1 MSKNIEVRKGWCGP
15 CHVRCGLLVQFENER
30 AVGVR
35 GDPENPVNRGAT
47 CERGRLILE
56 HLHNPAR
63 LNYPLKRAGK
73 RGEEKWKQITWE
85 QAMDEIA
92 AKLGKLRDRFGAETL
107 AFSRGTYRTYG
118 WAMKRFL
125 NLFGSPNMTGANH
138 ICMCPSHTVEWST
151 YGSFARQDIGNADCI
166 VVWGFQPS
174 QSRIIPDWRD
184 LRAAKKRGARIIVID
199 PRRTKEAELADLWLQ
214 VRPGTD
220 VALMISW
227 LKIIIEEDLYDK
239 EFVEKWTVGFEQL
252 ERHLERYSFEE
263 LARTCWIPEDK
274 ILAAAK
280 MYATTKPAAITWG
293 LGIDLQGVNAM
304 QAVRAR
310 CILRAITGNL
320 DIAGG
325 ELLGIGGDEARVV
338 SNQEMELNDAISP
351 EQKMKQLGVEEYGLF
366 GFPGWEMI
374 AKASDKPNAYFRP
387 PAADMTCCAHPRHVW
402 QAITTGHPYSV
413 KAFICQS
420 NNPLVQAAETKTVY
434 EALSS
439 QNLELSVVM
448 DYYKT
453 PTAELADYL
462 LPAAGTLER
471 CDFPSY
477 PKAMEP
483 LYQRRDDYEFWRELG
498 IRLGQAEYWPWE
510 TMKEVCDYR
519 FAPLGITFSEALR
532 RGGLKPARE
541 YRKYESQGFGT
552 PSGKVELF
560 SSIFTRFGLKPIPV
574 YREPIESP
582 EGNPELAKEYPLIL
596 MATGKFMPFYHSEL
610 RQIQSAIRD
619 HPDPVTDI
627 NPETARKLGVSDG
640 DWIWIETLRGR
651 IKQRARLTDEV
662 HSAMVRVQH
671 GWWFPDMPGAKPS
684 LHGVW
689 ESNSNVLCPVDA
701 EYCNVEVGG
710 WPHTALLCKVYKQTD
725 YVRQIAESLLYAKSQ
740 MMHFSS
746 IEIVQL

>member
-1 MSKNIEVRKGWCGP
+1 
-15 CHVRCGLLVQFENER
+15 
-30 AVGVR
+30 
-35 GDPENPVNRGAT
+35 
-47 CERGRLILE
+47 
-56 HLHNPAR
+56 
-63 LNYPLKRAGK
+63 
-73 RGEEKWKQITWE
+73 
-85 QAMDEIA
+85 
-92 AKLGKLRDRFGAETL
+92 
-107 AFSRGTYRTYG
+107 
-118 WAMKRFL
+118 
-125 NLFGSPNMTGANH
+125 
-138 ICMCPSHTVEWST
+138 
-151 YGSFARQDIGNADCI
+151 
-166 VVWGFQPS
+166 
-174 QSRIIPDWRD
+174 
-184 LRAAKKRGARIIVID
+184 VID

-701 EYCNVEVGG
+701 EYCNAEVGG

-725 YVRQIAESLLYAKSQ
+725 
-740 MMHFSS
+740 
-746 IEIVQL
+746 